1 MSLFST
7 LFLKNYA
14 SRQFSLAEIKKPYDV
29 IIVPGFPFD
38 SIRGK
43 WDTLMKSRVY
53 WSYYLYKKGIASN
66 IIYSGS
72 SVYTPYVESKIMA
85 MYGKAI
91 GIPDKHI
98 FTEEQAEHST
108 ENIYYSYQMAQKMGF
123 NKIAIATDPLQSLLL
138 ISFCKK
144 KSLPIDFIPIVQDS
158 LLTISMKDVCIN
170 QEEAKVNNFVSIL
183 ERESKIKRLKGT
195 LGLNISKKD
204 SLKK

>member
-53 WSYYLYKKGIASN
+53 WSYYLYKKRIASN

-72 SVYTPYVESKIMA
+72 SVYTPYIESKIMA

-91 GIPDKHI
+91 GIPEKHI

-108 ENIYYSYQMAQKMGF
+108 ENIYYSYQLAQKMGF

-144 KSLPIDFIPIVQDS
+144 KGLSLDIVQDS
-158 LLTISMKDVCIN
+158 LLTLSLKDVCID
-170 QEEAKVNNFVSIL
+170 QEEAKADNFVSIL
-183 ERESKIKRLKGT
+183 ERESKIKRFKGT

-204 SLKK
+204 TAKK

>member
-1 MSLFST
+1 MKKTIRILLISGVCIIICTMSLFST

-14 SRQFSLAEIKKPYDV
+14 SRQFSQAERKKPYDV
-29 IIVPGFPFD
+29 IIIPGFPFD

-53 WSYYLYKKGIASN
+53 WSYYLYKRGIASN

-72 SVYTPYVESKIMA
+72 SVYTPYIESKIMA

-91 GIPDKHI
+91 GIPDNHI

-108 ENIYYSYQMAQKMGF
+108 ENIYYSYQLAQKMGF
-123 NKIAIATDPLQSLLL
+123 QKIAIATDPLQSLLL

-144 KSLPIDFIPIVQDS
+144 KGFHL
-158 LLTISMKDVCIN
+158 ISYPLYRIH
-170 QEEAKVNNFVSIL
+170 F
-183 ERESKIKRLKGT
+183 
-195 LGLNISKKD
+195 
-204 SLKK
+204 